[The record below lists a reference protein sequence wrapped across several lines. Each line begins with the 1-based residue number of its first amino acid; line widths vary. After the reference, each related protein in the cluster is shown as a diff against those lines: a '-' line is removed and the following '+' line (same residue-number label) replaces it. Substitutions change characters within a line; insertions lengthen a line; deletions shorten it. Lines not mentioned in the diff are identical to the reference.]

1 MSNAP
6 ARVGTVPR
14 SGPAGELASGGLS
27 PELALGRYRPLRP
40 LGSGGSGSVWLAR
53 DERTGLDVALKIVPL
68 EGKAGDRAEREA
80 EACARL
86 RHPGCLR
93 AYAFGRERGHVYI
106 AYEYTPGKTFR
117 ETMRSGLLRD
127 ADAVEACAQVAD
139 ALAHAHS
146 RRILHRDVKPANVLL
161 VDGPSVSVRLLDFG
175 LAAFDDATTLT
186 AQGDVPGTLAYI
198 SPERLA
204 GGPSSPAAD
213 VWAVG
218 VMLWE
223 ALAGRHPFMRPSLRQ
238 TGDAIEAGA
247 VPLAH
252 VRPDLPRAVT
262 DAVDDALAL
271 DPRRRPSAAQLADAL
286 RAVRARHRP
295 NDPSNEW
302 VLAPRMARALAAGVY
317 TGVAAT
323 LLPFWPTAFP
333 HALAAAAAALTFF
346 RPRLGMA
353 FALAAALFPVGN
365 LSLGLAIAYGVV
377 AAAWLALSSRRAV
390 LAATGVALVYGV
402 VHPPE
407 AAVERVEDPLVAAR
421 AVVAGTPPETWRLAL
436 AAGLAAAAL
445 RYVRSRWH
453 VSFWGSALVAA
464 ALLPNPSVS
473 ALPVV
478 ALVWAACLG
487 LAVRRAA

>member
-1 MSNAP
+1 MPNAP
-6 ARVGTVPR
+6 AR
-14 SGPAGELASGGLS
+14 ALE

-80 EACARL
+80 EACSRL

-106 AYEYTPGKTFR
+106 AYEYAPGKTFR
-117 ETMRSGLLRD
+117 EVMRAGLLPD
-127 ADAVEACAQVAD
+127 GAAVEACAQVAE

-161 VDGPSVSVRLLDFG
+161 VEGAGTSVRLLDFG
-175 LAAFDDATTLT
+175 LAAFDDAETLT

-198 SPERLA
+198 SPERLG
-204 GGPSSPAAD
+204 GGPSTPAAD

-223 ALAGRHPFMRPSLRQ
+223 ALAGRHPFTRPSLRE

-247 VPLAH
+247 PPLTQ
-252 VRPDLPRAVT
+252 VRPDVPRAIT
-262 DAVDDALAL
+262 DAVDRALSL

-286 RAVRARHRP
+286 RSVRARRTP
-295 NDPSNEW
+295 KGPSDKLL
-302 VLAPRMARALAAGVY
+302 LAPRAARALGAGAY
-317 TGVAAT
+317 AGAAT
-323 LLPFWPTAFP
+323 TLFPFWPTPFPLAF
-333 HALAAAAAALTFF
+333 AAAAATITFF
-346 RPRLGMA
+346 RPKLGLS
-353 FALAAALFPVGN
+353 FALAAVVFPLGN
-365 LSLGLAIAYGVV
+365 LSVGLAIAYGVV
-377 AAAWLALSSRRAV
+377 ATAWLALSSQRAV
-390 LAATGVALVYGV
+390 LAATAVLLGYGV
-402 VHPPE
+402 THPPN
-407 AAVERVEDPLVAAR
+407 AAVERIEDPVAAAR
-421 AVVAGTPPETWRLAL
+421 EVALGVPPEAWRLAL
-436 AAGLAAAAL
+436 VAGVAVAAL
-445 RYVRSRWH
+445 RFVRSGWH

-464 ALLPNPSVS
+464 ALLPNPSVA
-473 ALPVV
+473 ALPVI

-487 LAVRRAA
+487 LALKPAT